1 MPLSRGLGRARVFHL
16 SGSAGRVQPPRRD
29 GYPGSRMALGPE
41 TDAALQRLADTT
53 GLAAGV
59 LLREAIDAGL
69 SVVRDRYRKRGA

>member
-1 MPLSRGLGRARVFHL
+1 MN
-16 SGSAGRVQPPRRD
+16 
-29 GYPGSRMALGPE
+29 LGPE

>member
-1 MPLSRGLGRARVFHL
+1 MASKQKAAA
-16 SGSAGRVQPPRRD
+16 AGKRKAGKRKAPADRLDNRYNVN
-29 GYPGSRMALGPE
+29 LGPE

-69 SVVRDRYRKRGA
+69 SGVRDRYRKRGA